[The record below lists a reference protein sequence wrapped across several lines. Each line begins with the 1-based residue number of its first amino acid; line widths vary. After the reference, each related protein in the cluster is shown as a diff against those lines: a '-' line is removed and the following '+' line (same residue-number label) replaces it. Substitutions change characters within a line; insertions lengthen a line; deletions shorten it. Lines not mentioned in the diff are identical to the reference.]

1 MPHSSPPEGDI
12 TSDPS
17 CSVPYR
23 QVCGLGSKAWLSW
36 TRAAILD
43 PQNAAPYR
51 PLLCDA
57 GSSALGVLTTISTC
71 KRTIPNELIIL
82 LNPVVH
88 SFRSTICGPCGLCHL
103 TEPVLDASMTDCMV
117 AWEALGSFP

>member
-1 MPHSSPPEGDI
+1 MPHPSPPEDGI

-23 QVCGLGSKAWLSW
+23 QVCGLGSKAWLSRI
-36 TRAAILD
+36 RAAILYS
-43 PQNAAPYR
+43 QNAAPQR

-57 GSSALGVLTTISTC
+57 GCSALGVLTTISTC
-71 KRTIPNELIIL
+71 KRTIPNELTIL

-88 SFRSTICGPCGLCHL
+88 SFRPMICGPWGLCHL
-103 TEPVLDASMTDCMV
+103 TEPVLDASMMDCMV

>member
-1 MPHSSPPEGDI
+1 MPHSSPPEDGI
-12 TSDPS
+12 TLDLS

-23 QVCGLGSKAWLSW
+23 QVCGLGSKAWLSHI
-36 TRAAILD
+36 RAAILYS
-43 PQNAAPYR
+43 QNAAPQR

-57 GSSALGVLTTISTC
+57 GCSALGVLTTISTC

-88 SFRSTICGPCGLCHL
+88 SFRPMICGPWGLCHL
-103 TEPVLDASMTDCMV
+103 TELVLDASMMDCMV